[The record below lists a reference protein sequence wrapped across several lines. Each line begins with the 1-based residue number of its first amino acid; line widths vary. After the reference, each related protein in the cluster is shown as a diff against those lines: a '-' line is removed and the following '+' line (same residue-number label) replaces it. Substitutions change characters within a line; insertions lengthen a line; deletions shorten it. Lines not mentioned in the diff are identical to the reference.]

1 MKWKLFIT
9 LPSVAFT
16 LPSVAW
22 YLKIGEAENIL
33 SEWDKVMKVSILC
46 KSFSSGGK
54 KKSITDIL
62 REYLPSHLS

>member
-1 MKWKLFIT
+1 MRYKSKYEMET
-9 LPSVAFT
+9 LIT

-54 KKSITDIL
+54 KKK
-62 REYLPSHLS
+62 HH